1 MALVVNTNVPSIA
14 SQRFLM
20 ESRREM
26 ETAMERLSS
35 GLRINTAG
43 DDAAGLAISQRM
55 ESQITGL
62 NMAIRNANDAIS
74 LTQTAEGAM
83 SEVSDMLQRMRE
95 LSLQSV
101 NGVNNDADR
110 ASLDAEVQALK
121 SEIDRIA
128 STTTFNNQTIL
139 DGSFSRSFQIGYN
152 NNETFALNLNS
163 VSSTNLGLI
172 NAGSDSSDAEAPY
185 LIGQRVS
192 LGTATSVGDIIIDG
206 QDVGAIA
213 ATDDIKDV
221 VDTINESVDTVEA
234 SAFNTIVAKEAG
246 SGIVSENEVAIRV
259 GAIGEFGD
267 SDYQAAKIVQLG
279 ASNSMDELVSNVNA
293 AFGNGEVVAS
303 KTAEGK
309 LVLSNTTGATISIVD
324 ESGTDLAYDGGTGFL
339 SDSDAVGGTNGTT
352 AAGASGSIAFASG
365 TVAAGF
371 IKLTS
376 SDGTQI
382 TLDTGNKASSSP
394 GAVADLNG
402 LGFQKIIEDPTG
414 NANQVIG
421 AELTAVT
428 TALSKSTAGV
438 ADLIINGVEIYD
450 DTLSPASNTFQG
462 KLDLINAFS
471 DDTGVVASA
480 YFQKTYDLSDV
491 VWIADNVIEVNGVDV
506 AIGSSAADFASNL
519 NATSVANTT
528 GLTATVNG
536 NNLTLTGEGVQN
548 LNLKSREYNLATA
561 STDTVATNAVPSSLN
576 TASMTSTVTIG
587 ATAVTAGRVFQ
598 LSLGV
603 AAAGSLFAAAQSFQF
618 TVTAAHSATDVA
630 AGFVDL
636 MHLAA
641 ISAGGATT
649 QDLSLF
655 VNNAAGVISFGAAAQ
670 FGSASMTITAVDLT
684 GDYAVF
690 ALSAGQS
697 ANAYAGIRLA
707 SYDNERITIELGEG
721 DDATAHGF
729 KELNVGDTTYDA
741 NSPTHNVLVSA
752 DSPVSGLSVATS
764 SAATSAISVIDAALE
779 SVAQYRANLGAV
791 ENRMTHTIDNLSNVV
806 ENTSAAQSRIRDADF
821 AAEAAA
827 LARAQ
832 ILQQAGTAMLAQA
845 NAAPQNVLSLL
856 G

>member
-35 GLRINTAG
+35 GKRINTAG

-121 SEIDRIA
+121 AEIDRIA

-139 DGSFSRSFQIGYN
+139 DGSFNRSFQIGYN
-152 NNETFALNLNS
+152 NNETFSLGLNS
-163 VSSTNLGLI
+163 VSTSALGLL
-172 NAGSDSSDAEAPY
+172 NGGSEASDSDAPY

-192 LGTATSVGDIIIDG
+192 LGAATSIGDIVIDG
-206 QDVGAIA
+206 QDVGAISA
-213 ATDDIKDV
+213 SDDIKDV
-221 VDTINESVDTVEA
+221 TDTINETVDTVTA
-234 SAFNTIVAKEAG
+234 TAFNVVVAKQAG

-259 GAIGEFGD
+259 GAIGSFGD
-267 SDYQAAKIVQLG
+267 SDYQASKIVQLG
-279 ASNSMDELVSNVNA
+279 ASNSMDEMIANINA
-293 AFGNGEVVAS
+293 AFGAGEVVAS
-303 KTAEGK
+303 KTTDGK
-309 LVLSNTTGATISIVD
+309 LTLSNDTGATISIVD

-339 SDSDAVGGTNGTT
+339 SDSDAVGGSTGTT

-365 TVAAGF
+365 TVKAGF

-376 SDGTQI
+376 TDGTQI
-382 TLDTGNKASSSP
+382 TLDTGNKAAASP

-402 LGFQKIIEDPTG
+402 LGFQRIIEDPTG
-414 NANQVIG
+414 NTNQVIG
-421 AELTAVT
+421 AELTSSGVT
-428 TALSKSTAGV
+428 TALAKSGAGV
-438 ADLIINGVEIYD
+438 ADMIINGVEIYD
-450 DTLSPASNTFQG
+450 DTLAPLSNTFQG

-471 DDTGVVASA
+471 DETGVVASA

-491 VWIADNVIEVNGVDV
+491 TWIADNVVEVNGVDV
-506 AIGSSAADFASNL
+506 ALGASITAFETAL
-519 NATSVANTT
+519 NAVKTTT
-528 GLTATVNG
+528 GITASVNG
-536 NNLTLTGEGVQN
+536 DNLTLTGEGVQN
-548 LNLKSREYNLATA
+548 VNLKSRAYDLETA
-561 STDTVATNAVPSSLN
+561 STDTTRSYTPRTAD
-576 TASMTSTVTIG
+576 TASMTQTVTIG
-587 ATAVTAGRVFQ
+587 ATAVTAGRVFE

-603 AAAGSLFAAAQSFQF
+603 ATAASLLTAADSFTF
-618 TVTAAHSATDVA
+618 TVQSTHSATDVA
-630 AGFVDL
+630 AGFRDL
-636 MHLAA
+636 IHLAVIA
-641 ISAGGATT
+641 NGGSSTNNLATM
-649 QDLSLF
+649 
-655 VNNAAGVISFGAAAQ
+655 V
-670 FGSASMTITAVDLT
+670 SASGANIEFLAPGQMGSMSITFSVKDLT
-684 GDYAVF
+684 ADYAAF
-690 ALSAGQS
+690 GLAADAS
-697 ANAYAGIRLA
+697 ANAYAGIRLSSA
-707 SYDNERITIELGEG
+707 DNERITVELGEG
-721 DDATAHGF
+721 DDSSAHGF

-741 NSPTHNVLVSA
+741 NEPTHNVLVSA
-752 DSPVSGLSVATS
+752 DNPVAGLSVASS
-764 SAATSAISVIDAALE
+764 SAASDAIDVIDAALE
-779 SVAQYRANLGAV
+779 SVAQYRAALGAV
-791 ENRMTHTIDNLSNVV
+791 ENRMTHTVDNLSNVV
-806 ENTSAAQSRIRDADF
+806 ENTSAAQSRIQDADF